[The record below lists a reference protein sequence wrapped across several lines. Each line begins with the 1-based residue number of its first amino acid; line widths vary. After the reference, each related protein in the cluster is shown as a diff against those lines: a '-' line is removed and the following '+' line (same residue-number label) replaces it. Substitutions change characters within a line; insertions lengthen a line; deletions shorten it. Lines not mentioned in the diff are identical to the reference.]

1 LVALSSTHAEKSSGT
16 NATTQIPT
24 IKVRF
29 DTTTILW
36 DPENLPDIAPGVTAM
51 IQAPLPGDAKTD

>member
-1 LVALSSTHAEKSSGT
+1 MHAEKSSGT

-29 DTTTILW
+29 DTHQLATILW